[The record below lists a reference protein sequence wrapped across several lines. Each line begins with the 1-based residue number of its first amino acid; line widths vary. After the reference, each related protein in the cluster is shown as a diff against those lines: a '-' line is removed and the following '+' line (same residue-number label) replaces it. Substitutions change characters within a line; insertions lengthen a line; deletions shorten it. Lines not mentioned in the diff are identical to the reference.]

1 MYDKPN
7 ECPVCYEV
15 LRTSKPLSCGHWVHK
30 KCIVKS
36 LKNECPIC
44 RKEVELTDLEKVE
57 IKYLKGLDN
66 VEKQLMYLTTQAAL
80 LKVRED
86 ALIRNTEIIM
96 LREIEVKKKEL
107 QAVKKENELRELES
121 NLRFKQDV
129 NFRLFCLAVIG
140 ILVPNFIEMP
150 FGILRRMIL
159 NV

>member
-7 ECPVCYEV
+7 ECPVCYEI

-57 IKYLKGLDN
+57 IKYLKGLN
-66 VEKQLMYLTTQAAL
+66 QVEQQLMYLTTQAAL

-86 ALIRNTEIIM
+86 ALIRNTEIIFM
-96 LREIEVKKKEL
+96 REIEVKKKEL
-107 QAVKKENELRELES
+107 ENVKKENELHELETT
-121 NLRFKQDV
+121 LKFKKDV
-129 NFRLFCLAVIG
+129 VFRLFCIAVIG
-140 ILVPNFIEMP
+140 IIVPISP
-150 FGILRRMIL
+150 IGILKNMIL
-159 NV
+159 SV